1 MRMRT
6 SGVVIYHMR
15 GILSRKNSAIKPLPV
30 HVVKWGE
37 GSNGAL
43 HIMKEV
49 QMKRFIA
56 LAICGLLFMAPGQ
69 LIAQLVEED
78 DPLDAIPQQPL
89 IERLKLSDQQKKQ
102 VEQMRIEMEKQMV
115 DVRSRVQK
123 AALDLRQLQSAENL
137 DKAAMEK
144 KIGEI
149 AQLRGQMA
157 SMRLNHWFEVNK
169 LLNADQQKV
178 WREVLKH
185 PLRERLREFRGRRMQ
200 HDLRPFMGGRMGR
213 GMHSPEMRERIRERI
228 REFIGPG
235 PEKK

>member
-1 MRMRT
+1 MRMR
-6 SGVVIYHMR
+6 SYRRVIYHMR
-15 GILSRKNSAIKPLPV
+15 GILSRKNRAIKLLPV
-30 HVVKWGE
+30 LVIKWSE
-37 GSNGAL
+37 ESNGTL

-56 LAICGLLFMAPGQ
+56 LAVWSLLFIAPGQ
-69 LIAQLVEED
+69 LIAQLVEGD
-78 DPLDAIPQQPL
+78 DPLDVVPQQPL

-102 VEQMRIEMEKQMV
+102 FEQMRIEMEKQMV
-115 DVRSRVQK
+115 DVRSKVQK
-123 AALDLRQLQSAENL
+123 AARDLRQLQSAENL

-185 PLRERLREFRGRRMQ
+185 PLRERLREFRGRRMM
-200 HDLRPFMGGRMGR
+200 HDVRPFMGGRTGR
-213 GMHSPEMRERIRERI
+213 GMLTPEIRQRIRDRI
-228 REFIGPG
+228 REFIAPG